1 MKIYICRYKTYVYC
15 LKYCPLKAIEHALT
29 NRVAIIQ
36 GPPGTGKTFL
46 MTKIAEILLNLT
58 VAPDGPILVITYKNH
73 ALDEFLKGLI
83 DNKIC
88 GIGDICRL
96 TRKYSLIETLI
107 MQSKRTLTY
116 RLLTNMHKAFLK
128 ALFIPEQ

>member
-1 MKIYICRYKTYVYC
+1 M
-15 LKYCPLKAIEHALT
+15 KYCPLKAIEHALT

-96 TRKYSLIETLI
+96 TRKYIQPYRDFKCKVSVHSLID
-107 MQSKRTLTY
+107 
-116 RLLTNMHKAFLK
+116 F
-128 ALFIPEQ
+128 